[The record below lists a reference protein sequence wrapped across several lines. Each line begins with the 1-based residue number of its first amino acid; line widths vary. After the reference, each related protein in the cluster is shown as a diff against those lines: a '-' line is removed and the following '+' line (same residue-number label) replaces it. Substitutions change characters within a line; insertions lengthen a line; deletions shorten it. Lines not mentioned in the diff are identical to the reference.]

1 MIITV
6 DVLDVENFA
15 DAAVAATDQGII
27 VDANWQAIEL
37 FGYTEGEMVGQNLS
51 MLMPSSVASHH
62 DGFLAHYRKHKDRR
76 LIGKAR
82 TVNIRCKDGSE
93 PLCTIRL
100 GEYMEGKN
108 LRFVG
113 VLSRG
118 DTTALDN
125 DANDATA
132 NDASTWGDY
141 ESDDESSRSR
151 ASLS

>member
-6 DVLDVENFA
+6 DVLDVENFE
-15 DAAVAATDQGII
+15 DAAVAATDHGII
-27 VDANWQAIEL
+27 VDANWQALEL

-51 MLMPSSVASHH
+51 MLMPTSVGSHH

-113 VLSRG
+113 VLTRG
-118 DTTALDN
+118 DTTALDH

-132 NDASTWGDY
+132 NDASWADY
-141 ESDDESSRSR
+141 ESDDETSPSHGLG
-151 ASLS
+151 A